1 MVYLFS
7 SIVVPYY
14 FLIFLCKIHTKGQNT
29 LYSLVLL
36 TFFDNFHTLGE
47 QIHDFALSPYQCMLG
62 QRTLV
67 SLKRR
72 NGVLKVHNTTAAT
85 LPAHVLTTRRARF

>member
-1 MVYLFS
+1 M
-7 SIVVPYY
+7 
-14 FLIFLCKIHTKGQNT
+14 
-29 LYSLVLL
+29 YSLVLL
-36 TFFDNFHTLGE
+36 IFLTIFHTLGE

-62 QRTLV
+62 QRNLV

-85 LPAHVLTTRRARF
+85 LPAHVVIRQVVYQGRM